1 MLLTGCF
8 GNQPEPRI
16 EYRDRITEV
25 KVTIPSELLVCDTVE
40 VNPDE
45 YRLQSQVA
53 ELLNVLVAKLNACS
67 TNIGA
72 IREKIETK

>member
-25 KVTIPSELLVCDTVE
+25 KVTVPKELLVC
-40 VNPDE
+40 PDFAVDPSSINK
-45 YRLQSQVA
+45 QSDVA
-53 ELLNVLVAKLNACS
+53 SLLNDLYYTHSICV
-67 TNIGA
+67 TNMNTLKQ
-72 IREKIETK
+72 RIE